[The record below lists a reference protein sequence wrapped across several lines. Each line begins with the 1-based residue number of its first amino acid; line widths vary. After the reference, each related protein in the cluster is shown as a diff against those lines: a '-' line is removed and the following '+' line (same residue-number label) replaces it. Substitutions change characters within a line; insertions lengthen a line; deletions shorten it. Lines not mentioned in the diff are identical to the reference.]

1 MLKAYKI
8 KDIIFVVAPQF
19 DELRSKVMYKSIKG
33 YYPEI
38 IDYFPECI
46 KKPKYLPP
54 KKNMWDVFAIRNFS
68 NGSQVYFPFIIEKN
82 RTVSEGERIVEV

>member
-8 KDIIFVVAPQF
+8 KNIIFVVAPQF

-38 IDYFPECI
+38 IDYFAECI
-46 KKPKYLPP
+46 KKTKIFAS
-54 KKNMWDVFAIRNFS
+54 KKEYVRCIRNQRF
-68 NGSQVYFPFIIEKN
+68 
-82 RTVSEGERIVEV
+82 